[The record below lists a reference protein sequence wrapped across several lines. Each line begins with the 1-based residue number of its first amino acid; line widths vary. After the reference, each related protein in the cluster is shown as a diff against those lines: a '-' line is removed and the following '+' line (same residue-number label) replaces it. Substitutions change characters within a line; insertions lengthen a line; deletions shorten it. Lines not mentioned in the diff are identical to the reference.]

1 MAGSADQTRF
11 GYPSGV
17 NTYQAPKLPRR
28 RIRRAALSVSAAL
41 AAVVATP
48 AIAVA
53 DTPEAWEN
61 APDVSGLEFL
71 VVLVLIPVGLALV
84 ISLLAAL
91 PSLIRD
97 RGYEPGQSWRAE
109 AEWFGGPRKGVE
121 AADELA
127 PEQIEA
133 AESGRG
139 GTSGQW

>member
-1 MAGSADQTRF
+1 M
-11 GYPSGV
+11 
-17 NTYQAPKLPRR
+17 APKLSRT
-28 RIRRAALSVSAAL
+28 RIRRAALSLSAAL

-48 AIAVA
+48 AIATA
-53 DTPEAWEN
+53 DTPEAWDN

-71 VVLVLIPVGLALV
+71 VVLVLIPVGLSLV
-84 ISLLAAL
+84 IALLAAL
-91 PSLIRD
+91 PSLIGD

-127 PEQIEA
+127 PDQIEA

>member
-1 MAGSADQTRF
+1 MAGAADQTRF
-11 GYPSGV
+11 GYPSSV
-17 NTYQAPKLPRR
+17 NTHMASRLSRTR
-28 RIRRAALSVSAAL
+28 TRRAALSVSAAL

-48 AIAVA
+48 AIASA
-53 DTPEAWEN
+53 DAPEAWEN

-71 VVLVLIPVGLALV
+71 VVLVLIPVGLSLV
-84 ISLLAAL
+84 IALLAAL
-91 PSLIRD
+91 PSLISH

-139 GTSGQW
+139 GISGQW